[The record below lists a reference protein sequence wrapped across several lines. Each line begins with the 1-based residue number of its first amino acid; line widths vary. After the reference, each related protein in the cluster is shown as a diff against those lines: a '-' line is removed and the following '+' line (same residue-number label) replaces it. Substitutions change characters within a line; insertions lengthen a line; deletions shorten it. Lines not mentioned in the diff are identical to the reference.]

1 VTIIQHKHQESNI
14 PGQFIV
20 AEHEKHDTFN
30 PIIYV
35 MLYNEHEYTSCVRCS
50 IEYAL
55 DESIIDANFDN
66 IPVRWIHIQYH
77 KNDNVLNKIKDKFNV
92 HSLTM
97 EDITRGGQR
106 SKHECYKDY
115 DAIFLQ
121 TLTKGNTLKQLSM
134 IFNADTLI
142 TFCDDEDL
150 FETIKPIFKRISDN
164 LGRIRKKGADYL
176 AYSLCDIVTDRYF
189 KILED
194 MEAKIETLD
203 DDILADANPKVLQ
216 DLHMLKKDMLL
227 VKKTVWP
234 LRELATSMQRGESL
248 FISEGTYLFIRDLYD
263 HTIRISENAEA
274 LRDSS
279 YSLVDLYMSIN
290 GMKMNETM
298 KVLTIISTIFVPV
311 TFITSIYGMNFDG
324 IIETH
329 WKYGYVAV
337 WFVMASIAACFMWW
351 FKKKNWL

>member
-1 VTIIQHKHQESNI
+1 MTVIQHVHQEFNA
-14 PGQFIV
+14 PGNFKV
-20 AEHEKHDTFN
+20 ADHEKHDTFK
-30 PIIYV
+30 PAVFV
-35 MLYNEHEYTSCVRCS
+35 MLYDQNNCKSFSDITIEQAIYEEYNETS
-50 IEYAL
+50 
-55 DESIIDANFDN
+55 NF
-66 IPVRWIHIQYH
+66 VRWIHVLYH
-77 KNDNVLNKIKDKFNV
+77 KDDHILKTIKEKYMI

-121 TLTKGNTLKQLSM
+121 SLLNGKDLSQLSM
-134 IFNADTLI
+134 IFNNNTLI
-142 TFCDDEDL
+142 TFCDDINML
-150 FETIKPIFKRISDN
+150 NTIKPVMNRISEN
-164 LGRIRKKGADYL
+164 LGRIRKKGTDYL
-176 AYSLCDIVTDRYF
+176 AYSICDAVTDCYF
-189 KILED
+189 KVLENMELKIDQMDDMILS
-194 MEAKIETLD
+194 
-203 DDILADANPKVLQ
+203 DANPKVLQ
-216 DLHMLKKDMLL
+216 DLHILKKDMLL

-234 LRELATSMQRGESL
+234 LRELSNSMQRGESL
-248 FISEGTYLFIRDLYD
+248 FINEDTYIYVRDLYD
-263 HTIRISENAEA
+263 HTVRISENAEA

-329 WKYGYVAV
+329 WKYGYITVWAV
-337 WFVMASIAACFMWW
+337 MGSIAGGFMWW